1 MNKEEVKKELEM
13 QVHVIRNKAHKAIHD
28 LDKAIALLDRCKF
41 FPEDGLRQEFNQ
53 FETFNTH
60 LANLTEYTTD
70 VVRFVK
76 ILQDE
81 EYKKMY
87 EQLEA
92 LFAVL
97 LHTEIAHTKELEEI
111 AIRFSEKTGVCFRDA
126 FQMPA
131 PYGQDRTYQINEI
144 SRAFYRL
151 KTNKRAIAHPYA
163 HKIEFNRA

>member
-1 MNKEEVKKELEM
+1 MNKEEVKKELES
-13 QVHVIRNKAHKAIHD
+13 QIHVIRNKAIQD
-28 LDKAIALLDRCKF
+28 LDKAIALLDCCKF
-41 FPEDGLRQEFNQ
+41 FPEDGIRQEFDQ

-111 AIRFSEKTGVCFRDA
+111 AIRFSEKAGVCFRDA
-126 FQMPA
+126 FKMPDN
-131 PYGQDRTYQINEI
+131 YCQDRTEMIGNI
-144 SRAFYRL
+144 SKALYRL
-151 KTNKRAIAHPYA
+151 KTNKRVIAHPYA
-163 HKIEFNRA
+163 HKITFNRE